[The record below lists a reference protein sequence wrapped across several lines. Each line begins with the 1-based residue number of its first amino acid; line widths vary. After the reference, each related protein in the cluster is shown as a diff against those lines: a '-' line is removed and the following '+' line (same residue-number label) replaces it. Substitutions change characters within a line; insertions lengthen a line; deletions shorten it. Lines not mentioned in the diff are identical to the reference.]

1 MGAGE
6 RSGAAV
12 ASPSRR
18 VALITGGARRL
29 GAEITRSFAARGY
42 DVVLHH
48 GASPAEAEQ
57 LAAELRR
64 LHGGRVLVVQADL
77 AEADAPARIVRTAMD
92 AFGALDVVVSS
103 ASLMLNRPFADV
115 TIDDWT
121 RTEAIN
127 LRAPFFLMQ
136 AAAKVMGK
144 GGVIIQMA
152 DHLAHETGF
161 PNLMPHQVTKSAIP
175 QLVATFAAALGP
187 DIRVNAVAPG
197 LVLAPD
203 DLSEA
208 AIASFLRDV
217 PLARSGMPADVV
229 QAMHYLV
236 EAEYVTGTVLQVDG
250 GRHLRR

>member
-1 MGAGE
+1 MP
-6 RSGAAV
+6 V
-12 ASPSRR
+12 ADTPRR
-18 VALITGGARRL
+18 VALVTGGARRL
-29 GAEITRSFAARGY
+29 GAEITRSFSARGY

-48 GASPAEAEQ
+48 GNSAADAER
-57 LAAELRR
+57 LANELRR
-64 LHGGRVLVVQADL
+64 LHGGRVHIVQEDL
-77 AEADAPARIVRTAMD
+77 ADAHAPARIIRAAMQT
-92 AFGALDVVVSS
+92 FGALDVVVSS
-103 ASLMLNRPFADV
+103 ASLMLNKAFTDV
-115 TIDDWT
+115 TVEDWQQ
-121 RTEAIN
+121 TEAIN

-152 DHLAHETGF
+152 DHLANETGF
-161 PNLMPHQVTKSAIP
+161 PHLIAHQVTKSALPHLI
-175 QLVATFAAALGP
+175 ATFATALGP
-187 DIRVNAVAPG
+187 DIRVNGIAPG

-229 QAMHYLV
+229 QALHYLV

>member
-1 MGAGE
+1 MTPATD
-6 RSGAAV
+6 
-12 ASPSRR
+12 PTRR

-42 DVVLHH
+42 DVVMHH
-48 GASPAEAEQ
+48 GASAAEAEQ
-57 LAAELRR
+57 LATELRR
-64 LHGGRVLVVQADL
+64 LHGVRVVVVQEDL
-77 AEADAPARIVRTAMD
+77 ADALAPSRLVRAAIDTC
-92 AFGALDVVVSS
+92 GALDVLVSS
-103 ASLMLNRPFADV
+103 ASFMLNKPFAEITV
-115 TIDDWT
+115 DDWV

-161 PNLMPHQVTKSAIP
+161 PHLIPHQVTKSALP

-187 DIRVNAVAPG
+187 DIRVNGVAPG

-236 EAEYVTGTVLQVDG
+236 EAEYVTGTILQVDG

>member
-1 MGAGE
+1 MT
-6 RSGAAV
+6 
-12 ASPSRR
+12 PRR
-18 VALITGGARRL
+18 VSAARRVVLVTGGARRL
-29 GAEITRSFAARGY
+29 GAEIVRSFAARQY
-42 DVVLHH
+42 DVVVHH
-48 GASPAEAEQ
+48 GRSDAEATR
-57 LAAELRR
+57 LSNELHR
-64 LHGGRVLVVQADL
+64 LHGVELLTVQEDL
-77 AEADAPARIVRTAMD
+77 TDAFAPARLVTRAIEH
-92 AFGALDVVVSS
+92 FGALDVVVSS
-103 ASLMLNRPFADV
+103 ASLMLNKPLAEV
-115 TIDDWT
+115 TVDDWA

-161 PNLMPHQVTKSAIP
+161 PHLIPHQVTKSALP
-175 QLVATFAAALGP
+175 QLVGVMAVALGP
-187 DIRVNAVAPG
+187 SIRVNAVAPG

-203 DLSEA
+203 DLSDA
-208 AIASFLRDV
+208 AIATFLRDV

-229 QAMHYLV
+229 QAIHYLV

>member
-1 MGAGE
+1 VSST
-6 RSGAAV
+6 RTTLRDDT
-12 ASPSRR
+12 PRR
-18 VALITGGARRL
+18 VALVTGGARRL

-48 GASPAEAEQ
+48 GASPADAER
-57 LAAELRR
+57 LATELRR
-64 LHGGRVLVVQADL
+64 LHGVRVHIAQEDL
-77 AEADAPARIVRTAMD
+77 ADVTAPARLVRSSMD

-103 ASLMLNRPFADV
+103 ASLMLNKPYAEV
-115 TIDDWT
+115 TADDWM
-121 RTEAIN
+121 RSEAIN

-152 DHLAHETGF
+152 DHLANETGF
-161 PNLMPHQVTKSAIP
+161 PHLIPHQVTKSALP
-175 QLVATFAAALGP
+175 QLIATFAAALGP
-187 DIRVNAVAPG
+187 DIRVNGVAPG

-203 DLSEA
+203 DLSDA

>member
-1 MGAGE
+1 VTSA
-6 RSGAAV
+6 RAATT
-12 ASPSRR
+12 SRR
-18 VALITGGARRL
+18 VALVTGGARRL
-29 GAEITRSFAARGY
+29 GAEIVRSFAARGY

-48 GASPAEAEQ
+48 GSSEEQAET

-64 LHGGRVLVVQADL
+64 LHGVQVLTVQEDL
-77 AEADAPARIVRTAMD
+77 ADAAAPARMIDSTMRT
-92 AFGALDVVVSS
+92 FGALDVVVSS
-103 ASLMLNRPFADV
+103 ASLMLTTPFADV
-115 TIDDWT
+115 TVDEWT

-136 AAAKVMGK
+136 AASRVMGK
-144 GGVIIQMA
+144 GGVIIQIA

-161 PNLMPHQVTKSAIP
+161 SHLIPHQVTKSALP
-175 QLVATFAAALGP
+175 QLVATLAVALGP
-187 DIRVNAVAPG
+187 AIRVNAVAPG

-203 DLSEA
+203 DMPEA
-208 AIASFLRDV
+208 TIAAFLRDV

-229 QAMHYLV
+229 QAIHYLV